1 MLITATVPAA
11 LRVAIDLIRVGEDGG
26 IRLHLRSAR
35 DAVPC
40 PACGADAT
48 RVHSRYRRR
57 LADLPWQ
64 GCAVQLRLEARRF
77 FCEVAACPR
86 RIFAE
91 PFPGLVAPHAR
102 RSERLTALLQA
113 IGVAVG
119 GEAGARLVGDLGLAT
134 SPDTLLRLLRALP
147 LPSGLTPRVLGV
159 DDWARRRGR
168 SYGTVLVDLERHRIV
183 DLLPDR
189 SAATLAAWLRAHPG
203 VEIIARDR
211 SGAYADG
218 ARQGAPE
225 AVQVADRWH
234 LLKTVGD
241 ALERFLLGRQVALRE
256 AHAERLAADDGR
268 GPDAPAAPAAAAP
281 AAVAPEPSEASAA
294 PTARSVKPG
303 TARRQARYT
312 AVVDLQAAGHTI
324 RAIARQTGLS
334 RMTVRKYLRASAC
347 PGPPLRPGMLSA
359 GSVWEG
365 RLREHWNGGEHNAA
379 ALWRALRAAG
389 FPGSAGS
396 IRRHVGAWRTARGR
410 PGRRRTDRAGGTD
423 AGPVPPPPPSP
434 RQVRWWLLRPPEE
447 LTDDQAAYLDRLRA
461 RCPAAHAAQA
471 VAQDFGRL
479 VRERDRAAFDR
490 WLEEAEGCGVADLA
504 GVAAFMR
511 RDYDAIVAALT
522 LPWSNGQT
530 EGQVTRLKLVKR
542 QMYGR
547 AKLDLL
553 ARRLLSA

>member
-11 LRVAIDLIRVGEDGG
+11 LRVGIDLISVAEDGC
-26 IRLHLRSAR
+26 IRLHLRSSR
-35 DAVPC
+35 EAVPC

-48 RVHSRYRRR
+48 RVHSRYRRC

-64 GCAVQLRLEARRF
+64 GCAVQLQLEARRF
-77 FCEVAACPR
+77 FCEVATCPR

-91 PFPGLVAPHAR
+91 SFPGLVAPHGR
-102 RSERLTALLQA
+102 RSERLTMLLQA
-113 IGVAVG
+113 IGLALG

-147 LPSGLTPRVLGV
+147 LPTAATPRVLGV

-189 SAATLAAWLRAHPG
+189 SAETLAAWLQAHPG

-211 SGAYADG
+211 SPTYADG
-218 ARQGAPE
+218 ARQGAPN

-234 LLKTVGD
+234 LLKNVGD
-241 ALERFLLGRQVALRE
+241 ALERFLLGQQAALRQ
-256 AHAERLAADDGR
+256 AHADRLAADDGPGR
-268 GPDAPAAPAAAAP
+268 AAPIGPDAPAPTP
-281 AAVAPEPSEASAA
+281 TVAEVSEAS
-294 PTARSVKPG
+294 PVRPIKPG
-303 TARRQARYT
+303 TARRQARYA
-312 AVVDLQAAGHTI
+312 AVVALQAAGHTI

-334 RMTVRKYLRASAC
+334 RMTVRKYLRAGGC
-347 PGPPLRPGMLSA
+347 PGPPVRSGMLTA
-359 GSVWEG
+359 GSAWEA
-365 RLREHWNGGEHNAA
+365 RLREYWNGGEHNAA

-410 PGRRRTDRAGGTD
+410 PGRRPTDRPDGTG
-423 AGPVPPPPPSP
+423 AEPVLPPPPSP

-447 LTDDQAAYLDRLRA
+447 LTDDQATYLDRLWA
-461 RCPAAHAAQA
+461 RCPAAQSAQEA
-471 VAQDFGRL
+471 AQDFGRL
-479 VRERDRAAFDR
+479 VRERDRAAFDG
-490 WLEEAEGCGVADLA
+490 WLGRTEACGVAELA
-504 GVAAFMR
+504 AVASFMR

-547 AKLDLL
+547 GSLDLL